1 MLTFTF
7 LPPRV
12 FLFEDFHGSTY
23 NGEFGILESYEGREV
38 FVQQDLP

>member
-1 MLTFTF
+1 M
-7 LPPRV
+7 
-12 FLFEDFHGSTY
+12 FLFEDFYGYTF